1 MGTDCGA
8 GRRTGKMKG
17 RLGGNG
23 GVMAGIV
30 VDRVY
35 ERRLAALV
43 NSREQR
49 LIARGR
55 RGLERESLRV
65 TPDGHI
71 AQSPHPRSLG
81 SSLTNPHITTD
92 YSEALIEL
100 VTPTFRDNE
109 ELLRYLGDLHQFVY
123 AHLDD
128 ELMWATSMPCV
139 MGGDA
144 AVPIARFGNSHQGR
158 VKYIYR
164 HGLLVRYGGMMQAIS
179 GVHFNY
185 SVPEEFWRL
194 YAEICE
200 SRDGGQDF
208 VSARYF
214 DLLRNYRRYG
224 WIVSYLFGASPALC
238 PSFLQGRSDPELAP
252 LGTDT
257 LIGADATSLRMSDI
271 GYRNSS
277 QAAGAVSFNTLE
289 QYLRD
294 LRRAVSQPNP
304 AFEALGVKVDGE
316 YRQLSGNVL
325 QIENEYYSYVRP
337 KRTLRVGERT
347 IHALARA
354 GVEYVEVRTLDN
366 SAYNPVGVNL
376 RKLYFLEAFC
386 LLLLFKASP
395 PIDSNE
401 EEAID
406 RNHLKVARYGRQ
418 RGLLLERD
426 RRQVPMHGWAAE
438 LLESMQGICELLDA
452 AHPQRPYSATLKEQQ
467 MKLEDV
473 DQTPSARL
481 LRDLRESGESYTAL
495 MLRMSRSHKEY
506 MLAFPRDQARW
517 QQFEAEAEESLEA
530 QRSLEGSQRGSFDD
544 YLAAYLAN

>member
-1 MGTDCGA
+1 
-8 GRRTGKMKG
+8 
-17 RLGGNG
+17 
-23 GVMAGIV
+23 MAGIV

-49 LIARGR
+49 LIGRGR

-71 AQSPHPRSLG
+71 SQSPHPRSLG

-109 ELLRYLGDLHQFVY
+109 ELLQYLGDLHQFVY
-123 AHLDD
+123 GHLEE
-128 ELMWATSMPCV
+128 ELLWATSMPCV

-185 SVPEEFWRL
+185 SVPEEFWPL

-238 PSFLQGRSDPELAP
+238 PSFLQGRSDPELQP

-294 LRRAVSQPNP
+294 LRRAVNQPSA

-337 KRTLRVGERT
+337 KRTLRAGERT

-395 PIDSNE
+395 PIDANE

-418 RGLLLERD
+418 RGLTLERD

-452 AHPQRPYSATLKEQQ
+452 THPQRPYSATLKEQQ
-467 MKLEDV
+467 AKLEDV

-495 MLRMSRSHKEY
+495 MLRMSRSHKDY
-506 MLAFPRDQARW
+506 MLAFPRNEARW
-517 QQFEAEAEESLEA
+517 RQFEVEAEESREA
-530 QRSLEGSQRGSFDD
+530 QRSLEAAQRGSFDD
-544 YLAAYLAN
+544 YLAAYLAD